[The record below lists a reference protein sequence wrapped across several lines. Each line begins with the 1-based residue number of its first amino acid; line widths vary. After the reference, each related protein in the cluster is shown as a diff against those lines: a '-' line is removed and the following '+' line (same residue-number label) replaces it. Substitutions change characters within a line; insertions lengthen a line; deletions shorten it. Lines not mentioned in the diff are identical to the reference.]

1 MVLAYLF
8 AQLSRWARGEPGS
21 LLVLGSANLDEGLVG
36 YLTKYDCSSA
46 DLNPIGAINKTDLR
60 SFLAHCVEKFGL
72 TVLREILVAP
82 PTAELEP
89 LGPNGQ
95 VAQTDEQDMG
105 ELTGVSGSYAP
116 FAAEVWK
123 CKPATLFFEVSASWV
138 KFLAIS
144 MHSVA

>member
-1 MVLAYLF
+1 MENLALQNIQARLRMVLAYFF
-8 AQLSRWARGEPGS
+8 AQLSRWARGEPGC

-60 SFLAHCVEKFGL
+60 SFLAHCVDRFSL
-72 TVLREILVAP
+72 TALLDIIEAP

-89 LGPNGQ
+89 LGSDGQ

-105 ELTGVSGSYAP
+105 KLKKY
-116 FAAEVWK
+116 
-123 CKPATLFFEVSASWV
+123 
-138 KFLAIS
+138 
-144 MHSVA
+144 